1 MAFPSNPTNGDTHT
15 IGSVTWTWNG
25 YAWDKQAASG
35 GVSSFA
41 GFVGAVAAGV
51 TTNEILYHDG
61 SSINGSGDFT
71 FDGTDVILGGDGHF
85 DGGMDGPQQKKI
97 KADEA
102 LAAGDPVYIT
112 GNVGASDRVT
122 VAKAD
127 ASDSA
132 KMPAAGIVKIAFSTN
147 QEGYMT
153 IGGSVTKFDTSGY
166 AANDELYVSPGGGLT
181 LERPSSGSD
190 LVQKVVRVGRVSAT
204 TGTIIVTGA
213 NRANDVPNLIH
224 ARAGISMDAGGIT
237 FSDGTF
243 QSTAAYNAGYT
254 AGNTAPSQADVG
266 TGDFWFENDTGL
278 YYANVY
284 DGTTLGWLQ
293 ISGQDGATGPTGS
306 FDSSGVIHCAG
317 ISSDGGIT
325 VGGPSNFLDNDVS
338 RPNLKDYSEDVN
350 AIGTVTSNTAVNFEN
365 GNVQTV
371 TIGGNCEF
379 SFSNPPASGKAGT
392 VTLLIT
398 NGGAHTT
405 TFASAI
411 KFPGGVAPSLTTS
424 GIDIVSFVTTDGGT
438 NIYGFIGGINFS

>member
-1 MAFPSNPTNGDTHT
+1 MAFPTAGLVADTSTHT
-15 IGSVTWTWNG
+15 IGSSTWKWNG
-25 YAWDKQAASG
+25 YAWDRQTAAVSG
-35 GVSSFA
+35 DTHGHTGDAVVDSFN
-41 GFVGAVAAGV
+41 GLTGDV
-51 TTNEILYHDG
+51 TTN
-61 SSINGSGDFT
+61 
-71 FDGTDVILGGDGHF
+71 
-85 DGGMDGPQQKKI
+85 
-97 KADEA
+97 A
-102 LAAGDPVYIT
+102 LVLP
-112 GNVGASDRVT
+112 
-122 VAKAD
+122 
-127 ASDSA
+127 
-132 KMPAAGIVKIAFSTN
+132 
-147 QEGYMT
+147 
-153 IGGSVTKFDTSGY
+153 
-166 AANDELYVSPGGGLT
+166 
-181 LERPSSGSD
+181 
-190 LVQKVVRVGRVSAT
+190 
-204 TGTIIVTGA
+204 VTG
-213 NRANDVPNLIH
+213 
-224 ARAGISMDAGGIT
+224 ISLSRGIT
-237 FSDGTF
+237 FTDGTF
-243 QSTAAYNAGYT
+243 QSTAAFNAGYT
-254 AGNTAPSQADVG
+254 AGNTAPAQSDVG

-293 ISGQDGATGPTGS
+293 ISGQDGATGPTGATGS
-306 FDSSGVIHCAG
+306 FDSSSVLVCAG
-317 ISSDGGIT
+317 VSANGGIT

-424 GIDIVSFVTTDGGT
+424 GVDIVSFVTTDGGT